1 MVMKI
6 SIHVQNCGASTKMQK
21 NGGKW
26 EHFQN
31 IFENQQILPYRRILF
46 LILACKKYD
55 GKIWLWKFHDTFRI
69 VLRVQNQIE
78 KIILWTFSKYFL
90 NRQILISFKIFSL
103 MLKKS
108 FFYIFSWPHY
118 NIRGAFKNWW
128 HLGDIWDKKQQSHIC
143 Q

>member
-6 SIHVQNCGASTKMQK
+6 STHVQNCGASTKIQK

-55 GKIWLWKFHDTFRI
+55 GKIWL
-69 VLRVQNQIE
+69 
-78 KIILWTFSKYFL
+78 
-90 NRQILISFKIFSL
+90 
-103 MLKKS
+103 
-108 FFYIFSWPHY
+108 
-118 NIRGAFKNWW
+118 
-128 HLGDIWDKKQQSHIC
+128 
-143 Q
+143 